1 MNDTDR
7 TRRRLLLAGLA
18 TAFGTAVAAGTSGCA
33 TAGGAASPART
44 RAGGGAGLT
53 KAIPSSGEQVPVIG
67 LGTNRFGVDTAEQKA
82 PLREVL
88 KRLGDLGRRVVD
100 TAPGYGRSEEV
111 IGELLAELGNRDR
124 LFLATKITTTDGDV
138 AAARAMLAQS
148 LARLRT
154 HRLDL
159 LQVHSLRGVKTL
171 LPLLREEKAAGRIR
185 YYGVTTSSDE
195 QYEALIDVMS
205 REPLD
210 FVQVD
215 YSLGNRGAGDRIL
228 PLAREKK
235 IAVLVNL
242 PLGGRRASLMA
253 RVGARPVPDVA
264 REFDATT
271 WPQVFLKYVVS
282 HPAVTCAIPG
292 STRLEHSND
301 NQAAASGRL
310 PTPDQRRRLEA
321 FWDALPET
329 PAEG

>member
-18 TAFGTAVAAGTSGCA
+18 TAFGTAVAAGSSGCA

-88 KRLGDLGRRVVD
+88 KRLGDLGGRVVD

-154 HRLDL
+154 NRLDL

-171 LPLLREEKAAGRIR
+171 LPLLRDEKAAGRIR

-195 QYEALIDVMS
+195 QYEALIDVIS

-215 YSLGNRGAGDRIL
+215 YSLGNRDAGDRIL

-264 REFDATT
+264 REFDAAT

-292 STRLEHSND
+292 STRLEHAND
-301 NQAAASGRL
+301 NQGAASGRL

-321 FWDALPET
+321 YWDALPET
-329 PAEG
+329 PAAG